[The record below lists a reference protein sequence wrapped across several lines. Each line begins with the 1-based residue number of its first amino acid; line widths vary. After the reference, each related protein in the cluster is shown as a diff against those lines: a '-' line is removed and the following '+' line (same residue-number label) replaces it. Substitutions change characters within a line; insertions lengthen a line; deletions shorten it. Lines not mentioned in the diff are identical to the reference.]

1 MVLSII
7 HNQNKRYMAN
17 SRSRTEI
24 LRHILETAYEIMI
37 SAPLEKIFFRRLFV
51 VGVITTIFLSGEAKL
66 EGDSYNQAS
75 TFGGG
80 AVVPH
85 QSK

>member
-17 SRSRTEI
+17 SRNRTEI
-24 LRHILETAYEIMI
+24 LSHILETAYEIMI
-37 SAPLEKIFFRRLFV
+37 SAPLEKIFFRPLFV
-51 VGVITTIFLSGEAKL
+51 VGLLPPYFLSGEAKL

-80 AVVPH
+80 GCC
-85 QSK
+85 SSSI